1 MKKFVAR
8 KNRRITIKFLVLLF
22 LFIFLTITFIKYIF
36 TNKLVIDKEKAT
48 IILSS
53 SINTSKIKLSIF
65 DFNSIDAFLK
75 ENIIG
80 LDKIIIKKVTT
91 NKEITKSASSLSEP
105 LVYIYNTHQTEEYAA
120 GSLKNYNITP
130 TVYMAANI
138 LKETLK
144 EYGINAVVE
153 DSNLQKSLSERGLN
167 YNNAYTLSYE
177 WLEMAKNKYP
187 TIEYFIDLHRDS
199 VSSSIEINNYPYAK
213 MMFVIG
219 MNHENYKQN
228 EALMLKLNE
237 LINNDYE
244 GLMRTPF
251 YGKNSR
257 YNQHFNEN
265 VMLIEIGGPEST
277 INEVSLSIK
286 AFAESLTTIIGEDHG
301 R

>member
-80 LDKIIIKKVTT
+80 LDKIIIKKVTP
-91 NKEITKSASSLSEP
+91 NKEITKSASSFSEP

-199 VSSSIEINNYPYAK
+199 VSSSIEINNYSYAK

-237 LINNDYE
+237 LINNNYE

-286 AFAESLTTIIGEDHG
+286 AFAESLTTIIGEEHG

>member
-22 LFIFLTITFIKYIF
+22 LFIFLTITFIKYLF

-65 DFNSIDAFLK
+65 DFNSVDAFLK

-80 LDKIIIKKVTT
+80 LDKIIIKKVTP
-91 NKEITKSASSLSEP
+91 NKENTKSASSLSEP
-105 LVYIYNTHQTEEYAA
+105 LIYIYNTHQTEEYAA

-153 DSNLQKSLSERGLN
+153 DSNLQKGLSERGLN

-177 WLEMAKNKYP
+177 WLETAKNKYP
-187 TIEYFIDLHRDS
+187 TIKYFIDLHRDS
-199 VSSSIEINNYPYAK
+199 VSSSIEINNYSYAK

-237 LINNDYE
+237 LINNNYE

-286 AFAESLTTIIGEDHG
+286 AFAESLTTIIGEEYG

>member
-22 LFIFLTITFIKYIF
+22 LFIFLTITFIKYLF

-65 DFNSIDAFLK
+65 DFNSVDAFLK

-80 LDKIIIKKVTT
+80 LDKIIIKKVTP
-91 NKEITKSASSLSEP
+91 NKENTKSASSLSEP
-105 LVYIYNTHQTEEYAA
+105 LIYIYNTHQTEEYAA

-153 DSNLQKSLSERGLN
+153 DSNLQKGLSERGLN

-177 WLEMAKNKYP
+177 WLETAKNKYP
-187 TIEYFIDLHRDS
+187 TIKYFIDLHRDS
-199 VSSSIEINNYPYAK
+199 VSSSIEINNYSYAK

-228 EALMLKLNE
+228 EALMLKLTE
-237 LINNDYE
+237 LINNNYE

-286 AFAESLTTIIGEDHG
+286 AFAESLTTIIGEEYG